1 MSDVTKRHAS
11 LVLNAAIVVMFV
23 FAWCEMA
30 FGWGGTHGAL
40 SSLGLGTL
48 KYFTI
53 QSNLLSAVVSAACVV
68 FYLRHAGE
76 RLPELAHMLR
86 LVATT
91 AVGLTLVTVEAFLA
105 PMLYGYASMHAG
117 ANLWFH
123 LLLPLMAMV
132 SYCVFEADRPV
143 SWRATLVAVVPMVLY
158 GAGYC
163 ANVLINGVGEGA
175 ATNDWY
181 GFTQWGL
188 QAIPVVFAVMALV
201 TWAIALVLRV
211 VNQRVYSF
219 SC

>member
-1 MSDVTKRHAS
+1 MSDVAKRRAS

-30 FGWGGTHGAL
+30 FGWGGTRGAL

-76 RLPELAHMLR
+76 RLPELAHTLR

-91 AVGLTLVTVEAFLA
+91 VVGLTLVTVEAFLA

-132 SYCVFEADRPV
+132 SYCVFDKGFVRE
-143 SWRATLVAVVPMVLY
+143 
-158 GAGYC
+158 
-163 ANVLINGVGEGA
+163 GEWA
-175 ATNDWY
+175 LN
-181 GFTQWGL
+181 
-188 QAIPVVFAVMALV
+188 IRSVIVFGRM
-201 TWAIALVLRV
+201 RV
-211 VNQRVYSF
+211 VEDRERAIELVRKLSCKYTDDETYIEGEIKKTGKIVLVYELIPEHMTGKLVNES
-219 SC
+219 